1 MLSPGYS
8 TIEPGNERSLST
20 YVNEDG
26 KVRRALNTPEHSTV
40 RIYNLNILHLTSLG
54 KVILV
59 MTQHEHEPVGQ
70 RIIKFNARS
79 NCRHGV

>member
-40 RIYNLNILHLTSLG
+40 RIYNLNILHLTVPSLLYICIYMCIEELDL
-54 KVILV
+54 KIC
-59 MTQHEHEPVGQ
+59 
-70 RIIKFNARS
+70 K
-79 NCRHGV
+79 